1 MILWLGLIS
10 EPVKQCD
17 FRAVIGETPADWF
30 LATQRLAGAAWIP
43 PTWQTDERAAK
54 GTLAHFE
61 SVFAGDAS
69 FARLRQPPVAGG
81 AGATAERER
90 IPA

>member
-10 EPVKQCD
+10 EPAKHCD
-17 FRAVIGETPADWF
+17 FRAVVGERPADWF
-30 LATQRLAGAAWIP
+30 LATQCLPGAAWMP
-43 PTWQTDERAAK
+43 PTWQTNERAAK

-69 FARLRQPPVAGG
+69 FARLRRLLAGG
-81 AGATAERER
+81 RPQSAPEPELIRA
-90 IPA
+90 